1 MAASS
6 CLVGLRDTQ
15 RKSRGRRKEP
25 KIRACYIHKH
35 RVSEKAVRIVSRCSP
50 RAPIRLVWK
59 LESVASDSV
68 WAPVDVVVK
77 DGVTKVW

>member
-1 MAASS
+1 
-6 CLVGLRDTQ
+6 
-15 RKSRGRRKEP
+15 
-25 KIRACYIHKH
+25 
-35 RVSEKAVRIVSRCSP
+35 VRIVPRCSP

-59 LESVASDSV
+59 LESVASDNV